1 MASRS
6 RTTFEKRRKE
16 QARMEKQREKMAKRM
31 QRKLEKHNAPAGGE
45 FEEAPESDSAGEPE
59 TAPLPNGAA

>member
-1 MASRS
+1 
-6 RTTFEKRRKE
+6 
-16 QARMEKQREKMAKRM
+16 MEKQREKMAKRM

-45 FEEAPESDSAGEPE
+45 FEEAPETDSDGEPE